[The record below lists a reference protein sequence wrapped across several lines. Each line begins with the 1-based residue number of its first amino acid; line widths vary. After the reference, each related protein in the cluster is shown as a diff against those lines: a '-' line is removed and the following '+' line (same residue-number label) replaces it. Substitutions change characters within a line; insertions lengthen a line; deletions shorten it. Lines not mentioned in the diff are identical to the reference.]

1 MSAAEAEAD
10 EALFRGALDRRPGC
24 AAMAASIGRLTVL
37 SAAVPVA
44 AGRSTLLAAPEA
56 SGGSATCAAL
66 LALAP
71 VRASRLRRS
80 RLPSVMT
87 ACCNSVIKVV
97 VDAASGHTDTPSMKN
112 RESRHLLVEDSTSS

>member
-10 EALFRGALDRRPGC
+10 EAPFRGALDRRPGC

-44 AGRSTLLAAPEA
+44 AGCSTLLAAPEA

-87 ACCNSVIKVV
+87 ACCNSVIKV
-97 VDAASGHTDTPSMKN
+97 ASGRRCFRSCF
-112 RESRHLLVEDSTSS
+112 RSY